1 MSRGK
6 SRKGK
11 VIWITIAA
19 VAVIAAGMLIFG
31 RGNGNGAGPG
41 PTVKVERGDII
52 EKALAVGSIVPENE
66 ISVKSKISGVVEGI
80 FKEQGERVER
90 GAPLIEISPDP
101 TPLEL
106 AEAKRNVEMSGIE
119 LENAGKRLSR
129 VEELLQK
136 RLISDDE
143 FEDVKEKYDKAR
155 LRYRI
160 SRERLQLLE
169 EGKVDIAG
177 SMIESIIRAPIS
189 GFILE
194 RNVNVG
200 DPVVPLTS
208 YQAGT
213 VLMTIANMDSL
224 LFKGTVDEIDVGK
237 LTTGMPVSI
246 KVGALQDREISGRL
260 RKISLKAREEN
271 NSRMFPVEIDIDN
284 SGMDVLRAGYS
295 ANAEII
301 INEAR
306 DVLTVPERV
315 VYFSGDSTY
324 VEVPGS
330 DGSREKVLIETGLSD
345 AIRIEV
351 PEGLEEGQK
360 VLEKPQKEV

>member
-1 MSRGK
+1 MSRDKG
-6 SRKGK
+6 RKGK
-11 VIWITIAA
+11 VVWITIAV
-19 VAVIAAGMLIFG
+19 VAVIVAGVLIIG
-31 RGNGNGAGPG
+31 RGNGDGAGPG
-41 PTVKVERGDII
+41 PTVEVERGDII

-66 ISVKSKISGVVEGI
+66 ISVKSKISGVVKDI
-80 FKEQGERVER
+80 FKEQGERVEK
-90 GAPLIEISPDP
+90 GAPMIEISPDP

-106 AEAKRNVEMSGIE
+106 AEAKRNVEMSAIE
-119 LENAGKRLSR
+119 LENATKRLGR
-129 VEELLQK
+129 VEELIDK
-136 RLISDDE
+136 KLISDDE
-143 FEDVKEKYDKAR
+143 FEDVKEAYDKAR

-169 EGKVDIAG
+169 EGKVNIAG
-177 SMIESIIRAPIS
+177 SRIESIIRAPIS

-237 LTTGMPVSI
+237 LRSGMPVTI
-246 KVGALQDREISGRL
+246 KVGALQDREISGKL

-271 NSRMFPVEIDIDN
+271 SSRMFPVEIDIDN

-301 INEAR
+301 INQAR

-324 VEVPGS
+324 VEVPGGG
-330 DGSREKVLIETGLSD
+330 GSREKVIIETGLSD

-351 PEGLEEGQK
+351 LDGLEEGQK

>member
-1 MSRGK
+1 MKEGR
-6 SRKGK
+6 SRKK
-11 VIWITIAA
+11 RIIWIVIA
-19 VAVIAAGMLIFG
+19 VAVVAVTVWILRG
-31 RGNGNGAGPG
+31 GNGKSVELG
-41 PTVKVERGDII
+41 PTVEVERGDVT

-66 ISVKSKISGVVEGI
+66 ISVKSKISGVVENV
-80 FKEQGERVER
+80 FREQGEEVEG
-90 GAPLIEISPDP
+90 GASLIEIRPDP

-106 AEAKRNVEMSGIE
+106 AEAKRNVEMSSIG
-119 LENAGKRLSR
+119 LENAEKRLKR
-129 VEELLQK
+129 KKELLEK
-136 RLISDDE
+136 KLISDNE
-143 FEDVKEKYDKAR
+143 FEDVKEKYDRAV
-155 LRYRI
+155 LSYRI

-169 EGKVDIAG
+169 EGRVSIAG
-177 SMIESIIRAPIS
+177 TSIESIIRAPIT

-194 RNVNVG
+194 RNVNIG

-237 LTTGMPVSI
+237 LRTGMPVSI
-246 KVGALQDREISGRL
+246 KVGALQDRKITGRL
-260 RKISLKAREEN
+260 RKISLKARQEN
-271 NSRMFPVEIDIDN
+271 NSRMFPVEIDIED
-284 SGMDVLRAGYS
+284 SGTDVLRAGYS

-301 INEAR
+301 INQAK

-315 VYFSGDSTY
+315 VFFSGDSTY
-324 VEVPGS
+324 VEVPAGN
-330 DGSREKVLIETGLSD
+330 GSRKKVNIKTGLSD

-351 PEGLEEGQK
+351 TEGLKEGQK